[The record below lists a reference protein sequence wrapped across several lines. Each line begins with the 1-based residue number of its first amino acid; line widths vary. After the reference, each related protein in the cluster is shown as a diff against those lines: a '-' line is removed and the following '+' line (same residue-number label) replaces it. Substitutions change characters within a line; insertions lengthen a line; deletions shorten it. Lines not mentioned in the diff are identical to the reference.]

1 MSTLQKS
8 FDWKA
13 LLALGLGC
21 VVGWSWVIYSGM
33 WGSLG
38 GTMGGVLAFVIVA
51 ILCSFVGLV
60 YAELSSTYPKAG
72 GEVIFSIEALGLGW
86 ARVAQWMCLLSWVG
100 LLAVEAIGIP
110 VILTTIGFT
119 VPQVVPLYQF
129 AVKPFICP
137 TSSSPSV
144 STVYLPSSIS
154 WALPSPALSRSGR
167 SISCWPPPYSSASA
181 ASPSVSPPTWSRCSP
196 HPRPSSPCC

>member
-72 GEVIFSIEALGLGW
+72 GEVIFSIEALGLGA

-129 AVKPFICP
+129 AGE
-137 TSSSPSV
+137 
-144 STVYLPSSIS
+144 TVYLSYILVSIGINGIFAVINILGASIS
-154 WALPSPALSRSGR
+154 GTVQKLSL
-167 SISCWPPPYSSASA
+167 I
-181 ASPSVSPPTWSRCSP
+181 
-196 HPRPSSPCC
+196 HI